1 MPLDAT
7 GLAWELNEDEARD
20 LAVLRAA
27 RNVIKHRWIGG
38 MALRTTAPFKGQVC
52 ALRAVFAVGCQTP
65 GDYQSVAGRL
75 KAALPWPFMCV
86 PEYNDAKST
95 THQDVLDL
103 FDRAIVA
110 IERP

>member
-7 GLAWELNEDEARD
+7 GLAWELSEDEARD

-38 MALRTTAPFKGQVC
+38 MALRTTMPFKGQVC
-52 ALRAVFAVGCQTP
+52 ALNAVFTVGCQTP
-65 GDYQSVAGRL
+65 EGYRSIIDRL

-86 PEYNDAKST
+86 PEYNDARST
-95 THQDVLDL
+95 THQNVLDL
-103 FDRAIVA
+103 FDRAIA
-110 IERP
+110 KIERP

>member
-7 GLAWELNEDEARD
+7 ELDWELSEDEARD

-27 RNVIKHRWIGG
+27 RHEIKLRWIGG
-38 MALRTTAPFKGQVC
+38 MALRTAPSKGQVC
-52 ALRAVFAVGCQTP
+52 ALAAVFAVGCKTP
-65 GDYQSVAGRL
+65 GDYQSVADRL

-103 FDRAIVA
+103 FDRAIA
-110 IERP
+110 KIEHP